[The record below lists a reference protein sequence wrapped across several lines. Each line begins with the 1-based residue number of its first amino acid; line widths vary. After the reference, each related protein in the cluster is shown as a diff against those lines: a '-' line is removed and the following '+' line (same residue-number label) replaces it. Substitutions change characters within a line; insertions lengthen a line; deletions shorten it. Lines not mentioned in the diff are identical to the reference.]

1 MPDVDIAITAGSGT
15 NVHCFQRGAGDFDQ
29 YVREAPASGVAAP
42 SHWTISLTA
51 STSVLA
57 ADITRRMVILWN
69 TSATAT
75 VYLRYDTTA
84 PTTATD
90 GWHDKIPPGA
100 RLSFEK
106 ELTTLAVSMIGDIA
120 NGVIE
125 ICTATAG

>member
-1 MPDVDIAITAGSGT
+1 VADVSIPITAGSGT
-15 NVHCFQRGAGDFDQ
+15 NVHCFQRGDAAYDQ

-42 SHWTISLTA
+42 GHWTISLTA
-51 STSVLA
+51 TTSVLA

-120 NGVIE
+120 NGIIE
-125 ICTATAG
+125 ICTATAA